1 MEFFFSIYK
10 SSVSGKENVFPDSR
24 DFENLPDLCNGAWN
38 SLYQLSYFKL
48 KNWGHSTQDECR
60 LTRQRAAELF
70 PDEDFGEQL
79 SDEALLALL
88 EEHDQVVEQEILD
101 EKIEDQDLLAVLE
114 DPDFLTMD
122 QVRESNDQGLSAE
135 PSNAQTQTKV
145 IVHTVWV
152 LYGIFE
158 NVKLCKTSELFTTY
172 LFLS

>member
-1 MEFFFSIYK
+1 M
-10 SSVSGKENVFPDSR
+10 
-24 DFENLPDLCNGAWN
+24 CNGAWN

-48 KNWGHSTQDECR
+48 KNWGHSTQDEGR

-88 EEHDQVVEQEILD
+88 SEHDEVVEQEILD
-101 EKIEDQDLLAVLE
+101 EKIEDQDREDLLVEKILE

-122 QVRESNDQGLSAE
+122 QVLEANDQDMNPG
-135 PSNAQTQTKV
+135 PSQVQTQTKV

-158 NVKLCKTSELFTTY
+158 KAKLCKTSELFTTY